1 MPGFLIG
8 DTPVTKL
15 SEFMTIKQA
24 AEFLGVSQNT
34 LRNWGRDGRIKERR
48 HPVNHYRLYDADE
61 LSQLLQQA
69 DQPRETTGTN
79 RRTAK

>member
-1 MPGFLIG
+1 MPRFLIG

-48 HPVNHYRLYDADE
+48 HPVNHYRLYDTEE
-61 LSQLLQQA
+61 LSQLLHQA
-69 DQPRETTGTN
+69 DQPREATVSN

>member
-1 MPGFLIG
+1 LIG
-8 DTPVTKL
+8 ENPVTKL

-48 HPVNHYRLYDADE
+48 HPVNHYRLYDSEE
-61 LSQLLQQA
+61 LSQLLHQA
-69 DQPRETTGTN
+69 DQHRESSGTN
-79 RRTAK
+79 RRKAK

>member
-1 MPGFLIG
+1 LILIG
-8 DTPVTKL
+8 DNPVTKL
-15 SEFMTIKQA
+15 SDFMTIKQA

-48 HPVNHYRLYDADE
+48 HPVNHYRLYDTEE
-61 LSQLLQQA
+61 LSQLLRQA
-69 DQPRETTGTN
+69 DQRREATISN

>member
-1 MPGFLIG
+1 LIG
-8 DTPVTKL
+8 ENPVTKL

-48 HPVNHYRLYDADE
+48 HPVNHYRLYDSEE
-61 LSQLLQQA
+61 LSQLLHQA
-69 DQPRETTGTN
+69 DQPCESSGTN
-79 RRTAK
+79 RRKAK